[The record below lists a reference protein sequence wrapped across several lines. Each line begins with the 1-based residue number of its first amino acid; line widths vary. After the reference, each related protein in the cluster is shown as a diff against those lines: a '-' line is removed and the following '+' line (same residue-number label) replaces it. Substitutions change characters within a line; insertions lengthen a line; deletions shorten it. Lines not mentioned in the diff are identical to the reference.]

1 MNEPE
6 LAECPVCGK
15 RVPQEK
21 INLHLDTC
29 LLQDKA
35 TDTKEENMKSQKKL
49 NGDEDMFDDFDDD
62 MLMEAADA
70 AEKSLISIHSDRS
83 VVFSAVLRIHVYE
96 IQNRKLSRFFFS
108 NADQDSP
115 VWIRKRA
122 ILCTYL
128 F

>member
-1 MNEPE
+1 MSHIVTASH
-6 LAECPVCGK
+6 LYLK
-15 RVPQEK
+15 FKQEK

-70 AEKSLISIHSDRS
+70 AEKSLISIHSNRS
-83 VVFSAVLRIHVYE
+83 VVF
-96 IQNRKLSRFFFS
+96 FS
-108 NADQDSP
+108 VDP
-115 VWIRKRA
+115 R
-122 ILCTYL
+122 L
-128 F
+128 